1 MNIFNRFLISI
12 FLLLGAVST
21 FSNATATETNI
32 ITEDKTNASM
42 VNTLDAT
49 DIVDLSAYI
58 TNSTYV
64 ISNFIIKSLPSA
76 NLGTLYM
83 ADETRIVTVGQRLTR
98 VEADGLKFDPIE
110 SCTPANAQFTYAGV
124 SDAGVEG
131 TPPATVTLPLSVSS
145 GCSATVTSDDKKNPE
160 MLNTLGAV
168 NILDLSGKD
177 GNREPIDGFIIT
189 SLPNTNEGVLYM
201 VDGITAIRL
210 NQTLS
215 INEANGLR
223 FDPNAN
229 FVGDVTFTYV
239 ALNNSGVR
247 GNVATVT
254 IPLVSPVTGNN
265 PTADNKNNP
274 QMSNSLGAVN
284 ILDLSGKDG
293 NGDAVNRFIIT
304 SLPSINGGILYM
316 LDGTTPVQLNQTL
329 TLAEANGLRFDPR
342 AGFVGD
348 VTFTY
353 VALDDN
359 GLQSTNNAT
368 VTIPLINP
376 VGNAP
381 TADDK
386 LNPKMLNTLGAV
398 NILDLSG
405 KDSNGNAVGNFIITS
420 LPSVNQGVLYM
431 ADGRTAVTLNH
442 QELTLAESNGLR
454 FDPNIDFV
462 GDVQFTYVA
471 VDSNDVNSSNAT
483 VTIPV
488 VASYNTDIVT
498 HDDVGIANGNS
509 EPIIIDVL
517 ANDTGTLAGAIVRLV
532 NSDGTFSDEIT
543 VNGEGVWS
551 VNSDN
556 MLIFTPVT
564 PFVGT
569 PTAMD
574 YLVRDANGAVS
585 NTSTVSINGKCVCK
599 AYTEDV
605 PIFSTFGL
613 VLMMFLSMMLGLHF
627 IKREIIES

>member
-145 GCSATVTSDDKKNPE
+145 GCSSATVTSDDKKNPE
-160 MLNTLGAV
+160 MLNT
-168 NILDLSGKD
+168 
-177 GNREPIDGFIIT
+177 
-189 SLPNTNEGVLYM
+189 
-201 VDGITAIRL
+201 
-210 NQTLS
+210 
-215 INEANGLR
+215 
-223 FDPNAN
+223 
-229 FVGDVTFTYV
+229 
-239 ALNNSGVR
+239 
-247 GNVATVT
+247 
-254 IPLVSPVTGNN
+254 
-265 PTADNKNNP
+265 
-274 QMSNSLGAVN
+274 LGAVN

-359 GLQSTNNAT
+359 GLQSTNAT

-376 VGNAP
+376 VGNAQ

-386 LNPKMLNTLGAV
+386 MNPKMLNTLGAV

-431 ADGRTAVTLNH
+431 ADGRTAVTLN

-471 VDSNDVNSSNAT
+471 VDSNDVNSFNAT

>member
-1 MNIFNRFLISI
+1 MNIFNRLLISI
-12 FLLLGAVST
+12 FLLLGAIST
-21 FSNATATETNI
+21 FSHATGTSNNI
-32 ITEDKTNASM
+32 ITDDKTDTSM
-42 VNTLDAT
+42 VNTLPAT
-49 DIVDLSAYI
+49 DIVNLSAHI
-58 TNSTYV
+58 PNSTTV

-83 ADETRIVTVGQRLTR
+83 ADGTTVVTVGQRLTG
-98 VEADGLKFDPIE
+98 VEADGLRFDPIE
-110 SCTPANAQFTYAGV
+110 NCTPAKAQFTYVGV
-124 SDAGVEG
+124 SDTGVEG
-131 TPPATVTLPLSVSS
+131 TVATVTLPLSVSS
-145 GCSATVTSDDKKNPE
+145 GCSATVTSDDKKNPD

-177 GNREPIDGFIIT
+177 GNGNAVISFIIT
-189 SLPNTNEGVLYM
+189 SLPSANQGVLYM
-201 VDGITAIRL
+201 ADGTTAIRL
-210 NQTLS
+210 NQTLT
-215 INEANGLR
+215 ITEANGLL
-223 FDPNAN
+223 FDPNAL
-229 FVGDVTFTYV
+229 FIGDVTFTYV

-247 GNVATVT
+247 GNLATVT
-254 IPLVSPVTGNN
+254 IPLVAPATGNN
-265 PTADNKNNP
+265 PIADNKNNP

-304 SLPSINGGILYM
+304 SLPSANGGILYM
-316 LDGTTPVQLNQTL
+316 EDGATSVQVNQTL
-329 TLAEANGLRFDPR
+329 TLAEANGLRFDPT

-359 GLQSTNNAT
+359 GIKSTNAT

-386 LNPKMLNTLGAV
+386 VNPKMLNTLGAV

-405 KDSNGNAVGNFIITS
+405 KDSNGDVVGNFIITS
-420 LPSVNQGVLYM
+420 LPSVNQGILYM
-431 ADGRTAVTLNH
+431 SDGRTAVILN
-442 QELTLAESNGLR
+442 QPLTLVEANGLQ

-462 GDVQFTYVA
+462 GDVRFTYVA
-471 VDSNDVNSSNAT
+471 VDANGIKSSNAT

-488 VASYNTDIVT
+488 VASFNTDIVT

-509 EPIIIDVL
+509 EPIVIDVL
-517 ANDTGTLAGAIVRLV
+517 ANDTGTLAGATVRLV
-532 NSDGTFSDEIT
+532 NADGTFSDRIT

-556 MLIFTPVT
+556 MVIFTPVA

-569 PTAMD
+569 PSPID
-574 YLVRDANGAVS
+574 YVVRDANGAVS

-605 PIFSTFGL
+605 PVFSTFGL
-613 VLMMFLSMMLGLHF
+613 VLMMFLSMMVGLRL